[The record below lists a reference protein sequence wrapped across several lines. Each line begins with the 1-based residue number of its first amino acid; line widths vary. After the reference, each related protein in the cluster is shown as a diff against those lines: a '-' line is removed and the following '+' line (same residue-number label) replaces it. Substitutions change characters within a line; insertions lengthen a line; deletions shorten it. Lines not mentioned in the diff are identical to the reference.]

1 MKILLAALTSSFMLV
16 GCTPRIEVAAPKEPI
31 TINMNVKIEQRSSSR
46 QTKMSKSCLKL
57 VAIFSEVMMK
67 KTLLLCAFLV
77 GLVSSNVMALTLDEA
92 RTQGRVG
99 ETFYGYL
106 VALKTDAETEKLVA
120 DINAE
125 RKASYQQLAK
135 QNNVS
140 VDDIAKLA
148 GQKLVARAKPG
159 EYVQGIN
166 GKWVRKF

>member
-1 MKILLAALTSSFMLV
+1 MK
-16 GCTPRIEVAAPKEPI
+16 R
-31 TINMNVKIEQRSSSR
+31 
-46 QTKMSKSCLKL
+46 
-57 VAIFSEVMMK
+57 
-67 KTLLLCAFLV
+67 TLLLCAFLV

-99 ETFYGYL
+99 YL
-106 VALKTDAETEKLVA
+106 VALKTDAETEKLVT

-148 GQKLVARAKPG
+148 GQKLVERAKPG

>member
-1 MKILLAALTSSFMLV
+1 VQDPILIRFLPDF
-16 GCTPRIEVAAPKEPI
+16 
-31 TINMNVKIEQRSSSR
+31 
-46 QTKMSKSCLKL
+46 LKL
-57 VAIFSEVMMK
+57 PA
-67 KTLLLCAFLV
+67 
-77 GLVSSNVMALTLDEA
+77 GLPNRVF
-92 RTQGRVG
+92 QGI
-99 ETFYGYL
+99 
-106 VALKTDAETEKLVA
+106 KTDAETEKLVT

>member
-1 MKILLAALTSSFMLV
+1 HRAL
-16 GCTPRIEVAAPKEPI
+16 
-31 TINMNVKIEQRSSSR
+31 
-46 QTKMSKSCLKL
+46 
-57 VAIFSEVMMK
+57 SEH
-67 KTLLLCAFLV
+67 KTLS
-77 GLVSSNVMALTLDEA
+77 VSWSH
-92 RTQGRVG
+92 
-99 ETFYGYL
+99 YP
-106 VALKTDAETEKLVA
+106 ETEKLVT

-148 GQKLVARAKPG
+148 GQKLVERAKPG